1 MATKTRLTLEEFLAL
16 PETEPPCEYL
26 DGEVVQ
32 KVSPNIP
39 HSLLAVEFAARF
51 REWSLANERCL
62 VGVEGRHVAAH
73 LNRAYLPDVHV
84 TKMARLAG
92 HETESPMTV
101 APDVVV
107 EILSPDDRPSVVI
120 DKVEMYV
127 ALGIPVLLLVDPQER
142 TLREYRATLPARVY
156 HEGDTLD
163 LSPVLPG
170 FRLDVSELF
179 AILPGG
185 QDRA

>member
-1 MATKTRLTLEEFLAL
+1 MSTKTRLTLEEFLAL

-39 HSLLAVEFAARF
+39 HSILAAWLAAQLID
-51 REWSLANERCL
+51 WSSRHEPCL
-62 VGVEGRHVAAH
+62 VGVEGRHVAGH
-73 LNRAYLPDVHV
+73 LNRAYLPDVHL
-84 TKMARLAG
+84 TKMSRIAG
-92 HETESPMTV
+92 HENESPMTV
-101 APDVVV
+101 TPDVIV
-107 EILSPDDRPSVVI
+107 EILSPDDRPSVVV

-127 ALGIPVLLLVDPQER
+127 ALGVPVLLLVDPGVR
-142 TLREYRATLPARVY
+142 TVREYRAALPSRVY
-156 HEGDTLD
+156 HEGGTLD

-179 AILPGG
+179 AILPG
-185 QDRA
+185 QD

>member
-16 PETEPPCEYL
+16 PESEPPCEYL

-39 HSLLAVEFAARF
+39 HSILAVEIAGRL
-51 REWSLANERCL
+51 RDWVRANEPCL
-62 VGVEGRHVAAH
+62 VGVEGRHVAGH
-73 LNRAYLPDVHV
+73 LNRAYLPDVHL
-84 TKMARLAG
+84 TKMSRIAG
-92 HETESPMTV
+92 HENESPMTV
-101 APDVVV
+101 TPDVVV
-107 EILSPDDRPSVVI
+107 EILSPDDRPTVVV

-127 ALGIPVLLLVDPQER
+127 ALGVPVLLLVDPGDR
-142 TLREYRATLPARVY
+142 TIREYRAALPSRIY

-179 AILPGG
+179 AILPG
-185 QDRA
+185 QD